1 MFWPEGRGMIFDNR
15 IDLTGNYKLQNDAV
29 AKKVCG
35 SGR

>member
-1 MFWPEGRGMIFDNR
+1 MIFDNR

-29 AKKVCG
+29 ARKIGG